1 MTLQILLNIIIA
13 MVWMLLHDDWNTLS
27 FFIGYVIGAV
37 MIYVLRRFFP
47 GPFYG
52 RKIWSII
59 KLFMLFNVELV
70 KSSAIVIAQVTR
82 PKLTIQPGIF
92 KVETK
97 LKSDWEIMLLSNL
110 LTLTPGSVVLEIAPR
125 QGILYL
131 HAMDVTEFEDAIV
144 KTKERFEHAIMEV
157 TS

>member
-1 MTLQILLNIIIA
+1 MTLQILLNIVIA

-27 FFIGYVIGAV
+27 FFIGFVIGTMLIFA
-37 MIYVLRRFFP
+37 LRRFFP

-59 KLFMLFNVELV
+59 KLFILFNVELV

-82 PKLTIQPGIF
+82 PKLNIQPGIF
-92 KVETK
+92 KLETK

-125 QGILYL
+125 EGILYL
-131 HAMDVTEFEDAIV
+131 HAMDVTEFQDAIIR
-144 KTKERFEHAIMEV
+144 TKERFEHAIIEV